1 MFLHKVLIFTIN
13 DMNNNFS
20 ERRSHLANKVLE
32 DSAIIIASASVK
44 SRISDTDYA
53 YRQDSNFYY
62 LSGYE
67 EPESLILIR
76 PDQEKEKF
84 IIFCRDRDPLREQW
98 DGFRSGQDGAMQEYQ
113 ADSAYSINSIDQ
125 QMPHLLEGIKNIYFS
140 MSAPNGVDLKISQWV
155 EHIRKNT
162 RAGAEPPQ
170 NLLSLDLI
178 LHEMRL
184 IKEDHEM
191 NLMKHAAEITTE
203 AHIRAMQAVT
213 PGMYEYQLEAEY
225 LYAFNKNG
233 ARSPAYNSIVGG
245 GNNSCILHYV
255 ENNAELKDGDL
266 VLVDAGCEYQYYASD
281 VTRTFP
287 VNGKFTPEQKEI
299 YSIVL
304 EAHKQSMEQARPG
317 NKWNLMHEKSVEVIV
332 EGLISIGLLQGSK
345 EENIETGAY
354 SKFYMHRIGHWLGM
368 DVHDVGGYKKDGDWR
383 QLEEGM
389 VMTVEPGIYILD
401 TLEDVDDKWK
411 GIGVRI
417 EDDISI
423 TDSGFEVLTPNVPR
437 TIEEV
442 EHTVQG

>member
-1 MFLHKVLIFTIN
+1 MTL
-13 DMNNNFS
+13 NFS
-20 ERRSHLANKVLE
+20 ERRDLLADKVLE
-32 DSAIIIASASVK
+32 DSAIIVSAASVK
-44 SRISDTDYA
+44 SRISDTEYS

-76 PDQEKEKF
+76 PNQDKERF

-98 DGFRSGQDGAMQEYQ
+98 DGFRTGQEGVIQGYGAD
-113 ADSAYSINSIDQ
+113 AAYSINSIDEI
-125 QMPHLLEGIKNIYFS
+125 MPKLLEGAKNIYFS
-140 MSAPNGVDLKISQWV
+140 MSAPCGVDAKISSWV
-155 EHIRKNT
+155 EDIRKNT
-162 RAGAEPPQ
+162 RSGAEPPQ
-170 NLLSLDLI
+170 NLLSLDSI

-184 IKEDHEM
+184 IKESDEM
-191 NLMKHAAEITTE
+191 DLMKKAANITTE
-203 AHIRAMQAVT
+203 AHIRAMQSVR

-287 VNGKFTPEQKEI
+287 VNGKFSPEQREI

-304 EAHKQSMEQARPG
+304 EAHKQSMEQAKPG

-332 EGLISIGLLQGSK
+332 EGLLSIGLLQGSRDEIIDK
-345 EENIETGAY
+345 GEY

-368 DVHDVGGYKKDGDWR
+368 DVHDVGSYKQDGDWR
-383 QLEEGM
+383 PLEEGM

-401 TLEDVDDKWK
+401 SMEGVDDKWK

-417 EDDISI
+417 EDDIAI
-423 TDSGFEVLTPNVPR
+423 TESGFEILTPDVPR

-442 EHTVQG
+442 EQTVQG

>member
-1 MFLHKVLIFTIN
+1 MTL
-13 DMNNNFS
+13 NFS
-20 ERRSHLANKVLE
+20 ERRDLLADKVLE
-32 DSAIIIASASVK
+32 DSAIIVSAASVK
-44 SRISDTDYA
+44 SRISDTEYS

-76 PDQEKEKF
+76 PNQDKERF
-84 IIFCRDRDPLREQW
+84 VIFCRDRDPLREQW
-98 DGFRSGQDGAMQEYQ
+98 DGFRTGQEGVIQDYGAD
-113 ADSAYSINSIDQ
+113 AAYSINSIDEI
-125 QMPHLLEGIKNIYFS
+125 MPKLLEGAKNIYFS
-140 MSAPNGVDLKISQWV
+140 MSAPCGVDAKISSWV
-155 EHIRKNT
+155 EDIRKNT
-162 RAGAEPPQ
+162 RSGAEPPQ
-170 NLLSLDLI
+170 NLLSLDSI

-184 IKEDHEM
+184 IKESDEM
-191 NLMKHAAEITTE
+191 DLMKKAANITTE
-203 AHIRAMQAVT
+203 AHIRAMQSVR

-287 VNGKFTPEQKEI
+287 VNGKFSPEQREI
-299 YSIVL
+299 YTIVL
-304 EAHKQSMEQARPG
+304 EAHKQSMEQAKPG

-332 EGLISIGLLQGSK
+332 EGLLSVGLLQGSRDEIIDK
-345 EENIETGAY
+345 GEY

-368 DVHDVGGYKKDGDWR
+368 DVHDVGSYKQDGDWR
-383 QLEEGM
+383 PLEEGM

-401 TLEDVDDKWK
+401 SMEGVDDKWK

-417 EDDISI
+417 EDDIAI
-423 TDSGFEVLTPNVPR
+423 TESGFEILTPDVPR

-442 EHTVQG
+442 EQTVQG

>member
-1 MFLHKVLIFTIN
+1 MTL
-13 DMNNNFS
+13 NFS
-20 ERRSHLANKVLE
+20 ERRDLLADKVLE
-32 DSAIIIASASVK
+32 DSAIIVSAASVK
-44 SRISDTDYA
+44 SRISDTEYS

-76 PDQEKEKF
+76 PNQDKERF

-98 DGFRSGQDGAMQEYQ
+98 DGFRTGQEGVIQDYGAD
-113 ADSAYSINSIDQ
+113 AAYSINSIDEI
-125 QMPHLLEGIKNIYFS
+125 MPKLLEGAKNIYFS
-140 MSAPNGVDLKISQWV
+140 MSAPCGVDAKISSWV
-155 EHIRKNT
+155 EDIRKNT
-162 RAGAEPPQ
+162 RSGAEPPQ
-170 NLLSLDLI
+170 NLLSLDSI

-184 IKEDHEM
+184 IKESDEM
-191 NLMKHAAEITTE
+191 DLMKQAANITTE
-203 AHIRAMQAVT
+203 AHIRAMQSVR

-255 ENNAELKDGDL
+255 ENNAELQDGDL

-287 VNGKFTPEQKEI
+287 VNGKFSPEQREI

-304 EAHKQSMEQARPG
+304 EAHKQSMEQAKPG

-332 EGLISIGLLQGSK
+332 EGLLSIGLLQGSK
-345 EENIETGAY
+345 DEIIDKGEY

-368 DVHDVGGYKKDGDWR
+368 DVHDVGSYKQDGDWR
-383 QLEEGM
+383 PLEEGM

-401 TLEDVDDKWK
+401 SMEDVDDKWK

-417 EDDISI
+417 EDDIAI
-423 TDSGFEVLTPNVPR
+423 TDSGFEILTPDVPR

-442 EHTVQG
+442 EQTVQG

>member
-1 MFLHKVLIFTIN
+1 MTL
-13 DMNNNFS
+13 NFS
-20 ERRSHLANKVLE
+20 ERRDLLAGKVLE
-32 DSAIIIASASVK
+32 DSAIIVSAASVK
-44 SRISDTDYA
+44 SRISDTEYS

-76 PDQEKEKF
+76 PNQDKERF

-98 DGFRSGQDGAMQEYQ
+98 DGFRTGQEGVIQDYGAD
-113 ADSAYSINSIDQ
+113 AAYSINSIDEI
-125 QMPHLLEGIKNIYFS
+125 MPKLLEGAKNIYFS
-140 MSAPNGVDLKISQWV
+140 MSAPCGVDAKISSWV
-155 EHIRKNT
+155 EDIRKNT
-162 RAGAEPPQ
+162 RSGAEPPQ
-170 NLLSLDLI
+170 NLLSLDSI

-184 IKEDHEM
+184 IKESDEM
-191 NLMKHAAEITTE
+191 DLMKQAANITTE
-203 AHIRAMQAVT
+203 AHIRAMQSVR

-287 VNGKFTPEQKEI
+287 VNGKFSPEQREI

-304 EAHKQSMEQARPG
+304 EAHKQSMEQAKPG

-332 EGLISIGLLQGSK
+332 EGLLSIGLLQGSRDEIIDK
-345 EENIETGAY
+345 GEYT
-354 SKFYMHRIGHWLGM
+354 KFYMHRIGHWLGM
-368 DVHDVGGYKKDGDWR
+368 DVHDVGSYKQDGDWR
-383 QLEEGM
+383 PLEEGM

-401 TLEDVDDKWK
+401 SMEGVDDKWK

-417 EDDISI
+417 EDDIAI
-423 TDSGFEVLTPNVPR
+423 TESGFEILTPDVPR

-442 EHTVQG
+442 EQTVQG

>member
-1 MFLHKVLIFTIN
+1 MK
-13 DMNNNFS
+13 NNFS
-20 ERRSHLANKVLE
+20 ERRLQLSNKVLD
-32 DSAIIIASASVK
+32 DSAIIVASALVK

-67 EPESLILIR
+67 EPDSLILIR
-76 PDQEKEKF
+76 PNHDKEKF

-98 DGFRSGQDGAMQEYQ
+98 DGFRTGQDGAIEEYQ
-113 ADSAYSINSIDQ
+113 ADNAYSINSIDQ
-125 QMPHLLEGIKNIYFS
+125 MMPELLAGVKNIYFS
-140 MSAPNGVDLKISQWV
+140 MSAPCGVDLKISQWV
-155 EHIRKNT
+155 EDIRKNT
-162 RAGAEPPQ
+162 RAGAEPPH
-170 NLLSLDLI
+170 NLLSLDSI

-191 NLMKHAAEITTE
+191 DLMKQAADITTE

-266 VLVDAGCEYQYYASD
+266 VLVDAGCEYKYYASD

-287 VNGKFTPEQKEI
+287 VNGKFSPEQKEI

-304 EAHKQSMEQARPG
+304 EAHKQSMEQAKPG

-332 EGLISIGLLQGSK
+332 EGLLDLGLLKGTKDQVI
-345 EENIETGAY
+345 ENGDY

-368 DVHDVGGYKKDGDWR
+368 DVHDVGGYKQDGDWR
-383 QLEEGM
+383 DLEKGM
-389 VMTVEPGIYILD
+389 VMTIEPGIYILD
-401 TLEDVDDKWK
+401 SLEDVDDKWK

-417 EDDISI
+417 EDDIVV
-423 TDSGFEVLTPNVPR
+423 TESGFEVLTPNVPR

>member
-1 MFLHKVLIFTIN
+1 MTL
-13 DMNNNFS
+13 NFS
-20 ERRSHLANKVLE
+20 ERRDLLAGKVLE
-32 DSAIIIASASVK
+32 DSAIIVSAASVK
-44 SRISDTDYA
+44 SRISDTEYS

-76 PDQEKEKF
+76 PNQDKERF

-98 DGFRSGQDGAMQEYQ
+98 DGFRTGQEGVIQDYGAD
-113 ADSAYSINSIDQ
+113 AAYSINSIDEI
-125 QMPHLLEGIKNIYFS
+125 MPKLLEGAKNIYFS
-140 MSAPNGVDLKISQWV
+140 MSAPCGVDAKISSWV
-155 EHIRKNT
+155 EDIRKNT
-162 RAGAEPPQ
+162 RSGAEPPQ
-170 NLLSLDLI
+170 NLLSLDSI

-184 IKEDHEM
+184 IKESDEM
-191 NLMKHAAEITTE
+191 DLMKQAANITTE
-203 AHIRAMQAVT
+203 AHIRAMQSVR

-255 ENNAELKDGDL
+255 ENNAELQDGDL

-287 VNGKFTPEQKEI
+287 VNGKFSPEQREI

-304 EAHKQSMEQARPG
+304 EAHKQSMEQAKPG

-332 EGLISIGLLQGSK
+332 EGLLSIGLLQGSRDEIIDK
-345 EENIETGAY
+345 GEYT
-354 SKFYMHRIGHWLGM
+354 KFYMHRIGHWLGM
-368 DVHDVGGYKKDGDWR
+368 DVHDVGSYKQDGDWR
-383 QLEEGM
+383 PLEEGM

-401 TLEDVDDKWK
+401 SMEGVDDKWK

-417 EDDISI
+417 EDDIAI
-423 TDSGFEVLTPNVPR
+423 TDSGFEILTPDVPR

-442 EHTVQG
+442 EQTVQG

>member
-1 MFLHKVLIFTIN
+1 MTL
-13 DMNNNFS
+13 NFS
-20 ERRSHLANKVLE
+20 ERRDLLADKVLE
-32 DSAIIIASASVK
+32 DSAIIVSAASVK
-44 SRISDTDYA
+44 SRISDTEYS

-76 PDQEKEKF
+76 PNQDKERF

-98 DGFRSGQDGAMQEYQ
+98 DGFRTGQEGVIQDYGAD
-113 ADSAYSINSIDQ
+113 AAYSINSIDEI
-125 QMPHLLEGIKNIYFS
+125 MPKLLEGAKNIYFS
-140 MSAPNGVDLKISQWV
+140 MSAPCGVDAKISSWV
-155 EHIRKNT
+155 EDIRKNT
-162 RAGAEPPQ
+162 RSGAEPPQ
-170 NLLSLDLI
+170 NLLSLDSI

-184 IKEDHEM
+184 IKESDEM
-191 NLMKHAAEITTE
+191 DLMKKAANITTE
-203 AHIRAMQAVT
+203 AHIRAMQSVR

-287 VNGKFTPEQKEI
+287 VNGKFSPEQREI

-304 EAHKQSMEQARPG
+304 EAHKQSMEQAKPG

-332 EGLISIGLLQGSK
+332 EGLLSIGLLQGSRDEIIDK
-345 EENIETGAY
+345 GEYT
-354 SKFYMHRIGHWLGM
+354 KFYMHRIGHWLGM
-368 DVHDVGGYKKDGDWR
+368 DVHDVGSYKQDGDWR
-383 QLEEGM
+383 PLEEGM

-401 TLEDVDDKWK
+401 SMEGVDDKWK

-417 EDDISI
+417 EDDIAI
-423 TDSGFEVLTPNVPR
+423 TDSGFEILTPDVPR

-442 EHTVQG
+442 EQTVQG

>member
-1 MFLHKVLIFTIN
+1 MK
-13 DMNNNFS
+13 NNFS
-20 ERRSHLANKVLE
+20 ERRLQLSNKVLD
-32 DSAIIIASASVK
+32 DSAIIVASALVK

-67 EPESLILIR
+67 EPDSLILIR
-76 PDQEKEKF
+76 PNHDKEKF

-98 DGFRSGQDGAMQEYQ
+98 DGFRTGQDGAIQEYQ
-113 ADSAYSINSIDQ
+113 ADNAYSINSIDQ
-125 QMPHLLEGIKNIYFS
+125 MMPELLAGVKNIYFS
-140 MSAPNGVDLKISQWV
+140 MSAPCGVDLKISKWV
-155 EHIRKNT
+155 EDIRKNT
-162 RAGAEPPQ
+162 RAGAEPPH
-170 NLLSLDLI
+170 NLLSLDSI

-184 IKEDHEM
+184 IKEDYEM
-191 NLMKHAAEITTE
+191 DLMKQAADITTE

-213 PGMYEYQLEAEY
+213 PGMFEYQLEAEY

-233 ARSPAYNSIVGG
+233 ARSAAYNSIVGG

-266 VLVDAGCEYQYYASD
+266 VLVDAGCEYKYYASD

-287 VNGKFTPEQKEI
+287 VNGKFSPEQKEI

-304 EAHKQSMEQARPG
+304 EAHKQSMEQAKPG

-332 EGLISIGLLQGSK
+332 EGLLDLGLLKGTKDQVI
-345 EENIETGAY
+345 ENGDY

-368 DVHDVGGYKKDGDWR
+368 DVHDVGGYKQDGDWR
-383 QLEEGM
+383 DLEKGM
-389 VMTVEPGIYILD
+389 VMTIEPGIYILD
-401 TLEDVDDKWK
+401 SLEDVDDKWK

-417 EDDISI
+417 EDDIVV
-423 TDSGFEVLTPNVPR
+423 TESGFEVLTPNVPR

>member
-1 MFLHKVLIFTIN
+1 MK
-13 DMNNNFS
+13 NNFS
-20 ERRSHLANKVLE
+20 ERRLQLSNKVLD
-32 DSAIIIASASVK
+32 DSAIIVASALVK

-67 EPESLILIR
+67 EPDSLILIR
-76 PDQEKEKF
+76 PNHDKEKF

-98 DGFRSGQDGAMQEYQ
+98 DGFRTGQDGAIQEYQ
-113 ADSAYSINSIDQ
+113 ADNAYSINSIDQ
-125 QMPHLLEGIKNIYFS
+125 MMPELLAGVKNIYFS
-140 MSAPNGVDLKISQWV
+140 MSAPCGVDLKISQWV
-155 EHIRKNT
+155 EDIRKNT
-162 RAGAEPPQ
+162 RAGAEPPH
-170 NLLSLDLI
+170 NLLSLDSI

-191 NLMKHAAEITTE
+191 DLMKQAADITTE

-287 VNGKFTPEQKEI
+287 VNGKFSPEQKEI

-304 EAHKQSMEQARPG
+304 EAHKQSMEQAKPG

-332 EGLISIGLLQGSK
+332 EGLLDLGLLKGTKDQVI
-345 EENIETGAY
+345 ENGDY

-368 DVHDVGGYKKDGDWR
+368 DVHDVGGYKQDGDWR
-383 QLEEGM
+383 DLEKGM
-389 VMTVEPGIYILD
+389 VMTIEPGIYILD
-401 TLEDVDDKWK
+401 SLEDVDDKWK

-417 EDDISI
+417 EDDIVV
-423 TDSGFEVLTPNVPR
+423 TESGFEVLTPNVPR

>member
-1 MFLHKVLIFTIN
+1 MTL
-13 DMNNNFS
+13 NFS
-20 ERRSHLANKVLE
+20 ERRDLLAGKVLE
-32 DSAIIIASASVK
+32 DSAIIVSAASVK
-44 SRISDTDYA
+44 SRISDTEYS

-76 PDQEKEKF
+76 PNQDKERF

-98 DGFRSGQDGAMQEYQ
+98 DGFRTGQEGVIQDYGAD
-113 ADSAYSINSIDQ
+113 AAYSINSIDEI
-125 QMPHLLEGIKNIYFS
+125 MPKLLEGAKNIYFS
-140 MSAPNGVDLKISQWV
+140 MSAPCGVDAKISSWV
-155 EHIRKNT
+155 EDIRKNT
-162 RAGAEPPQ
+162 RSGAEPPQ
-170 NLLSLDLI
+170 NLLSLDSI

-184 IKEDHEM
+184 IKESDEM
-191 NLMKHAAEITTE
+191 DLMKQAANITTE
-203 AHIRAMQAVT
+203 AHIRAMQSVR

-287 VNGKFTPEQKEI
+287 VNGKFSPEQREI

-304 EAHKQSMEQARPG
+304 EAHKQSMEQAKPG

-332 EGLISIGLLQGSK
+332 EGLLSIGLLQGSRDEIIDK
-345 EENIETGAY
+345 GEY

-368 DVHDVGGYKKDGDWR
+368 DVHDVGSYKQDGDWR
-383 QLEEGM
+383 PLEEGM

-401 TLEDVDDKWK
+401 SMEGVDDKWK

-417 EDDISI
+417 EDDIAI
-423 TDSGFEVLTPNVPR
+423 TESGFEILTPDVPR

-442 EHTVQG
+442 EQTVQG

>member
-1 MFLHKVLIFTIN
+1 MK
-13 DMNNNFS
+13 NNFS
-20 ERRSHLANKVLE
+20 ERRLQLSNKVLD
-32 DSAIIIASASVK
+32 DSAIIVASALVK

-67 EPESLILIR
+67 EPDSLILIR
-76 PDQEKEKF
+76 PNHDKEKF

-98 DGFRSGQDGAMQEYQ
+98 DGFRTGQDGAIQEYQ
-113 ADSAYSINSIDQ
+113 ADNAYSINSIDQ
-125 QMPHLLEGIKNIYFS
+125 MMPELLAGVKNIYFS
-140 MSAPNGVDLKISQWV
+140 MSAPCGVDLKISQWV
-155 EHIRKNT
+155 EDIRKNT
-162 RAGAEPPQ
+162 RAGAEPPH
-170 NLLSLDLI
+170 NLLSLDSI

-191 NLMKHAAEITTE
+191 DLMKQAADITTE

-266 VLVDAGCEYQYYASD
+266 VLVDAGCEYKYYASD

-287 VNGKFTPEQKEI
+287 VNGKFSPEQKEI

-304 EAHKQSMEQARPG
+304 EAHKQSMEQAKPG

-332 EGLISIGLLQGSK
+332 EGLLDLGLLKGTK
-345 EENIETGAY
+345 EQVIENGDY

-368 DVHDVGGYKKDGDWR
+368 DVHDVGGYKQDGDWR
-383 QLEEGM
+383 DLEKGM
-389 VMTVEPGIYILD
+389 VMTIEPGIYILD
-401 TLEDVDDKWK
+401 SLEDVDDKWK

-417 EDDISI
+417 EDDIVV
-423 TDSGFEVLTPNVPR
+423 TESGFEVLTPNVPR

>member
-1 MFLHKVLIFTIN
+1 MTL
-13 DMNNNFS
+13 NFS
-20 ERRSHLANKVLE
+20 ERRDLLADKVLE
-32 DSAIIIASASVK
+32 DSAIIVSAASVK
-44 SRISDTDYA
+44 SRISDTEYS

-76 PDQEKEKF
+76 PNQDKERF

-98 DGFRSGQDGAMQEYQ
+98 DGFRTGQEGVIQDYGAD
-113 ADSAYSINSIDQ
+113 AAYSINSIDEI
-125 QMPHLLEGIKNIYFS
+125 MPKLLEGAKNIYFS
-140 MSAPNGVDLKISQWV
+140 MSAPCGVDAKISSWV
-155 EHIRKNT
+155 EDIRKNT
-162 RAGAEPPQ
+162 RSGAEPPQ
-170 NLLSLDLI
+170 NLLSLDSI

-184 IKEDHEM
+184 IKESDEM
-191 NLMKHAAEITTE
+191 DLMKQAANITTE
-203 AHIRAMQAVT
+203 AHIRAMQSVR

-255 ENNAELKDGDL
+255 ENNAELQAGDL

-287 VNGKFTPEQKEI
+287 VNGKFSPEQREI

-304 EAHKQSMEQARPG
+304 EAHKQSMEQAKPG

-332 EGLISIGLLQGSK
+332 EGLLSIGLLQGSRDEIIDK
-345 EENIETGAY
+345 GEY

-368 DVHDVGGYKKDGDWR
+368 DVHDVGSYKQDGDWR
-383 QLEEGM
+383 PLEEGM
-389 VMTVEPGIYILD
+389 VMTVEPGSYLLD
-401 TLEDVDDKWK
+401 SMEGVDDKWK

-417 EDDISI
+417 EDDIAI
-423 TDSGFEVLTPNVPR
+423 TDSGFEILTPDVPR

-442 EHTVQG
+442 EQTVQG

>member
-1 MFLHKVLIFTIN
+1 MTL
-13 DMNNNFS
+13 NFS
-20 ERRSHLANKVLE
+20 ERRVLLADKVLE
-32 DSAIIIASASVK
+32 DSAIIVSAASVK
-44 SRISDTDYA
+44 SRISDTEYS

-76 PDQEKEKF
+76 PNQDKERF

-98 DGFRSGQDGAMQEYQ
+98 DGFRTGQEGVIQDYGAD
-113 ADSAYSINSIDQ
+113 AAYSINSIDEI
-125 QMPHLLEGIKNIYFS
+125 MPKLLEGAKNIYFS
-140 MSAPNGVDLKISQWV
+140 MSAPCGVDAKISSWV
-155 EHIRKNT
+155 EDIRKNT
-162 RAGAEPPQ
+162 RSGAEPPQ
-170 NLLSLDLI
+170 NLLSLDSI

-184 IKEDHEM
+184 IKESDEM
-191 NLMKHAAEITTE
+191 DLMKQAANITTE
-203 AHIRAMQAVT
+203 AHIRAMQSVR

-255 ENNAELKDGDL
+255 ENNAELQDGDL

-287 VNGKFTPEQKEI
+287 VNGKFSPEQREI

-304 EAHKQSMEQARPG
+304 EAHKQSMEQAKPG

-332 EGLISIGLLQGSK
+332 EGLLSIGLLQGSRDEIIDK
-345 EENIETGAY
+345 GEY

-368 DVHDVGGYKKDGDWR
+368 DVHDVGSYKQDGDWR
-383 QLEEGM
+383 PLEEGM

-401 TLEDVDDKWK
+401 SMEGVDDKWK

-417 EDDISI
+417 EDDIAI
-423 TDSGFEVLTPNVPR
+423 TDSGFEILTPDVPR

-442 EHTVQG
+442 EQTVQG

>member
-1 MFLHKVLIFTIN
+1 MTL
-13 DMNNNFS
+13 NFS
-20 ERRSHLANKVLE
+20 ERRDLLADKVLE
-32 DSAIIIASASVK
+32 DSAIIVSAASVK
-44 SRISDTDYA
+44 SRISDTEYS

-76 PDQEKEKF
+76 PNQDKERF

-98 DGFRSGQDGAMQEYQ
+98 DGFRTGQEGVIQDYGAD
-113 ADSAYSINSIDQ
+113 AAYSINSIDEI
-125 QMPHLLEGIKNIYFS
+125 MPKLLEGAKNIYFS
-140 MSAPNGVDLKISQWV
+140 MSAPCGVDSKISSWV
-155 EHIRKNT
+155 EDIRKNT
-162 RAGAEPPQ
+162 RSGAEPPQ
-170 NLLSLDLI
+170 NLLSLDSI

-184 IKEDHEM
+184 IKESDEM
-191 NLMKHAAEITTE
+191 DLMKQAANITTE
-203 AHIRAMQAVT
+203 AHIRAMQSVR

-255 ENNAELKDGDL
+255 ENNAELHDGDL

-287 VNGKFTPEQKEI
+287 VNGKFSPEQREI

-304 EAHKQSMEQARPG
+304 EAHKQSMEQAKPG

-332 EGLISIGLLQGSK
+332 EGLLSIGLLQGSRDEIIDK
-345 EENIETGAY
+345 GEYT
-354 SKFYMHRIGHWLGM
+354 KFYMHRIGHWLGM
-368 DVHDVGGYKKDGDWR
+368 DVHDVGSYKQDGDWR
-383 QLEEGM
+383 PLEEGM

-401 TLEDVDDKWK
+401 SMEGVDDKWK

-417 EDDISI
+417 EDDIAI
-423 TDSGFEVLTPNVPR
+423 TDSGFEILTPDVPR

-442 EHTVQG
+442 EQTVQG

>member
-1 MFLHKVLIFTIN
+1 MK
-13 DMNNNFS
+13 NNFS
-20 ERRSHLANKVLE
+20 ERRLQLSNKVLD
-32 DSAIIIASASVK
+32 DSAIIVASALVK

-67 EPESLILIR
+67 EPDSLILIR
-76 PDQEKEKF
+76 PNHDKEKF

-98 DGFRSGQDGAMQEYQ
+98 DGFRTGQDGAIQEYQ
-113 ADSAYSINSIDQ
+113 ADNAYSIDSIDQ
-125 QMPHLLEGIKNIYFS
+125 MMPELLAGVKNIYFS
-140 MSAPNGVDLKISQWV
+140 MSAPCGVDLKISQWV
-155 EHIRKNT
+155 EDIRRNT
-162 RAGAEPPQ
+162 RAGAEPPH
-170 NLLSLDLI
+170 NLLSLDSI

-191 NLMKHAAEITTE
+191 DLMKQAADITTE

-266 VLVDAGCEYQYYASD
+266 VLVDAGCEYKYYASD

-287 VNGKFTPEQKEI
+287 VNGKFSPEQKEI

-304 EAHKQSMEQARPG
+304 EAHKQSMEQAKPG

-332 EGLISIGLLQGSK
+332 EGLLDLGLLKGTKDQVI
-345 EENIETGAY
+345 ENGDY

-368 DVHDVGGYKKDGDWR
+368 DVHDVGGYKQDGDWR
-383 QLEEGM
+383 DLEKGM
-389 VMTVEPGIYILD
+389 VMTIEPGIYILD
-401 TLEDVDDKWK
+401 SLEDVDDKWK

-417 EDDISI
+417 EDDIVV
-423 TDSGFEVLTPNVPR
+423 TESGFEVLTPNVPR

>member
-1 MFLHKVLIFTIN
+1 MK
-13 DMNNNFS
+13 NNFS
-20 ERRSHLANKVLE
+20 ERRLQLSNKVLD
-32 DSAIIIASASVK
+32 DSAIIVASALVK

-67 EPESLILIR
+67 EPDSLILIR
-76 PDQEKEKF
+76 PNHDKEKF

-98 DGFRSGQDGAMQEYQ
+98 DGFRTGQDGAIQEYQ
-113 ADSAYSINSIDQ
+113 ADNAYSINSIDQ
-125 QMPHLLEGIKNIYFS
+125 MMPELLAGVKNIYFS
-140 MSAPNGVDLKISQWV
+140 MSAPCGVDLKISQWV
-155 EHIRKNT
+155 EDIRKNT
-162 RAGAEPPQ
+162 RAGAEPPH
-170 NLLSLDLI
+170 NLLSLDSI

-191 NLMKHAAEITTE
+191 DLMKQAANITTE

-266 VLVDAGCEYQYYASD
+266 VLVDAGCEYKYYASD

-287 VNGKFTPEQKEI
+287 VNGKFSPEQKEI

-304 EAHKQSMEQARPG
+304 EAHKQSMEQAKPG

-332 EGLISIGLLQGSK
+332 EGLLDLGLLKGTKDQVI
-345 EENIETGAY
+345 ENGDY

-368 DVHDVGGYKKDGDWR
+368 DVHDVGGYKQDGDWR
-383 QLEEGM
+383 DLEKGM
-389 VMTVEPGIYILD
+389 VMTIEPGIYILD
-401 TLEDVDDKWK
+401 SLEDVDDKWK

-417 EDDISI
+417 EDDIVV
-423 TDSGFEVLTPNVPR
+423 TESGFEVLTPNVPR

>member
-1 MFLHKVLIFTIN
+1 MTL
-13 DMNNNFS
+13 NFS
-20 ERRSHLANKVLE
+20 ERRDLLADKVLE
-32 DSAIIIASASVK
+32 DSAIIVSAASVK
-44 SRISDTDYA
+44 SRISDTEYS

-76 PDQEKEKF
+76 PNQDKERF
-84 IIFCRDRDPLREQW
+84 VIFCRDRDPLREQW
-98 DGFRSGQDGAMQEYQ
+98 DGFRTGQEGVIQDYGAD
-113 ADSAYSINSIDQ
+113 AAYSINSIDEI
-125 QMPHLLEGIKNIYFS
+125 MPKLLEGTKNIYFS
-140 MSAPNGVDLKISQWV
+140 MSAPCGVDAKISSWV
-155 EHIRKNT
+155 EDIRKNT
-162 RAGAEPPQ
+162 RSGAEPPQ
-170 NLLSLDLI
+170 NLLSLDSI

-184 IKEDHEM
+184 IKESDEM
-191 NLMKHAAEITTE
+191 DLMKKAANITTE
-203 AHIRAMQAVT
+203 AHIRAMQSVR

-287 VNGKFTPEQKEI
+287 VNGKFSPEQREI

-304 EAHKQSMEQARPG
+304 EAHKQSMEQAKPG

-332 EGLISIGLLQGSK
+332 EGLLSIGLLQGSRDEIIDK
-345 EENIETGAY
+345 GEY

-368 DVHDVGGYKKDGDWR
+368 DVHDVGSYKQDGDWR
-383 QLEEGM
+383 PLEEGM

-401 TLEDVDDKWK
+401 SMEGMDDKWK

-417 EDDISI
+417 EDDIAI
-423 TDSGFEVLTPNVPR
+423 TESGFEILTPDVPR

-442 EHTVQG
+442 EQTVQG

>member
-1 MFLHKVLIFTIN
+1 MKN
-13 DMNNNFS
+13 YFS
-20 ERRSHLANKVLE
+20 ERRSNLAHKVLD

-76 PDQEKEKF
+76 PNHDNEKF

-98 DGFRSGQDGAMQEYQ
+98 DGFRTGQEGAISEYG
-113 ADSAYSINSIDQ
+113 ADASYSINSVDQ
-125 QMPHLLEGIKNIYFS
+125 LMPELLKGSKNIYFN
-140 MSAPNGVDLKISQWV
+140 MSSPCG
-155 EHIRKNT
+155 
-162 RAGAEPPQ
+162 
-170 NLLSLDLI
+170 
-178 LHEMRL
+178 
-184 IKEDHEM
+184 
-191 NLMKHAAEITTE
+191 KHAADITTE

-213 PGMYEYQLEAEY
+213 PGMFEYQLEAEY

-287 VNGKFTPEQKEI
+287 VNGKFSPEQKEI

-304 EAHKQSMEQARPG
+304 EAHKQSIEQAQPG
-317 NKWNLMHEKSVEVIV
+317 KKWNLMHEKSVEVLV
-332 EGLISIGLLQGSK
+332 EGLLSLGLLNGSK
-345 EENIETGAY
+345 EENIEKGLY

-368 DVHDVGGYKKDGDWR
+368 DVHDVGAYKKDGDWR
-383 QLEEGM
+383 ELEKGM
-389 VMTVEPGIYILD
+389 VMTIEPGIYILD
-401 TLEDVDDKWK
+401 SLKDVDDKWK

-417 EDDISI
+417 EDNIVI
-423 TDSGFEVLTPNVPR
+423 NDSGNEFLTPDVPR

-442 EHTVQG
+442 EQTVQG

>member
-1 MFLHKVLIFTIN
+1 MTL
-13 DMNNNFS
+13 NFS
-20 ERRSHLANKVLE
+20 QRRDLLADKVLE
-32 DSAIIIASASVK
+32 DSAIIVSAASVK
-44 SRISDTDYA
+44 SRISDTEYS

-76 PDQEKEKF
+76 PNQDKERF

-98 DGFRSGQDGAMQEYQ
+98 DGFRTGQEGVIQDYGAD
-113 ADSAYSINSIDQ
+113 AAYSINSIDEI
-125 QMPHLLEGIKNIYFS
+125 MPKLLEGAKNIYFS
-140 MSAPNGVDLKISQWV
+140 MSAPCGVDAKISSWV
-155 EHIRKNT
+155 EDIRKNT
-162 RAGAEPPQ
+162 RSGAEPPQ
-170 NLLSLDLI
+170 NLLSLDSI

-184 IKEDHEM
+184 IKESDEM
-191 NLMKHAAEITTE
+191 DLMKQAANITTE
-203 AHIRAMQAVT
+203 AHIRAMQSVR

-255 ENNAELKDGDL
+255 ENNAELQDGDL

-287 VNGKFTPEQKEI
+287 VNGKFSPEQREI

-304 EAHKQSMEQARPG
+304 EAHKQSMEQAKPG

-332 EGLISIGLLQGSK
+332 EGLLSIGLLQGSRDEIIDK
-345 EENIETGAY
+345 GEY

-368 DVHDVGGYKKDGDWR
+368 DVHDVGSYKQDGDWR
-383 QLEEGM
+383 PLEEGM

-401 TLEDVDDKWK
+401 SMEGVDDKWK

-417 EDDISI
+417 EDDIAI
-423 TDSGFEVLTPNVPR
+423 TDSGFEILTPDVPR

-442 EHTVQG
+442 EQTVQG

>member
-1 MFLHKVLIFTIN
+1 MFIQFALIFIIYTMEIN
-13 DMNNNFS
+13 YS
-20 ERRSHLANKVLE
+20 ERRSSLSAKALE
-32 DSAIIIASASVK
+32 DSAIIVSSATVK

-67 EPESLILIR
+67 EPDSLLLIR
-76 PDQEKEKF
+76 PSADKDKY

-98 DGFRSGQDGAMQEYQ
+98 DGFRSGQEGAVDRYG
-113 ADSAYSINSIDQ
+113 ADKAFSINSLDEL
-125 QMPHLLEGIKNIYFS
+125 MPKMLEGIKNIYFS
-140 MSAPNGVDLKISQWV
+140 MSAASGVDQKVKKWIES
-155 EHIRKNT
+155 IRINT

-170 NLLSLDLI
+170 NLLSLDNLI
-178 LHEMRL
+178 HEMRL
-184 IKEDHEM
+184 IKEDAEIDI
-191 NLMKHAAEITTE
+191 MKKAASITTE
-203 AHIRAMQAVT
+203 AHIRAMQYVK

-255 ENNAELKDGDL
+255 ENNDELKDGDL
-266 VLVDAGCEYQYYASD
+266 VLVDAGCEYEYYASD

-287 VNGKFTPEQKEI
+287 VNGKFSAEQKEI

-304 EAHKQSMEQARPG
+304 EAHHQSMNQAQPG
-317 NKWNLMHEKSVEVIV
+317 NRWNLMHEKSVEVIV
-332 EGLISIGLLQGSK
+332 EGLLSLGLLKGSK
-345 EENIETGAY
+345 EEIIEKGEY

-368 DVHDVGGYKKDGDWR
+368 DVHDVGSYKQDGDWR
-383 QLEEGM
+383 KLEKGM
-389 VMTVEPGIYILD
+389 VMTIEPGIYILD
-401 TLEDVDDKWK
+401 SLEGVDDKWK

-417 EDDISI
+417 EDDILV
-423 TDSGFEVLTPNVPR
+423 TDSGFEILTPDVPR

-442 EHTVQG
+442 EQTVQG

>member
-1 MFLHKVLIFTIN
+1 MTL
-13 DMNNNFS
+13 NFS
-20 ERRSHLANKVLE
+20 ERRDLLAGKVLE
-32 DSAIIIASASVK
+32 DSAIIVSAASVK
-44 SRISDTDYA
+44 SRISDTEYS

-76 PDQEKEKF
+76 PNQDKERF

-98 DGFRSGQDGAMQEYQ
+98 DGFRTGQEGVIQDYGAD
-113 ADSAYSINSIDQ
+113 AAYSINSIDEI
-125 QMPHLLEGIKNIYFS
+125 MPKLLEGAKNIYFS
-140 MSAPNGVDLKISQWV
+140 MSAPCGVDAKISSWV
-155 EHIRKNT
+155 EDIRKNT
-162 RAGAEPPQ
+162 RSGAEPPQ
-170 NLLSLDLI
+170 NLLSLDSI

-184 IKEDHEM
+184 IKESDEM
-191 NLMKHAAEITTE
+191 DLMKQAANITTE
-203 AHIRAMQAVT
+203 AHIRAMQSVR

-287 VNGKFTPEQKEI
+287 VNGKFSPEQREI

-304 EAHKQSMEQARPG
+304 EAHKQSMEQAKPG

-332 EGLISIGLLQGSK
+332 EGLLSIGLLQGSRDEIIDK
-345 EENIETGAY
+345 GEY

-368 DVHDVGGYKKDGDWR
+368 DVHDVGSYKQDGDWR
-383 QLEEGM
+383 PLEEGM

-401 TLEDVDDKWK
+401 SMEGVDDKWK

-417 EDDISI
+417 EDDIAI
-423 TDSGFEVLTPNVPR
+423 TDSGFEILTPDVPR

-442 EHTVQG
+442 EQTVQG

>member
-1 MFLHKVLIFTIN
+1 MTL
-13 DMNNNFS
+13 NFS
-20 ERRSHLANKVLE
+20 ERRDLLADKVLE
-32 DSAIIIASASVK
+32 DSAIIVSAASVK
-44 SRISDTDYA
+44 SRISDTEYS

-76 PDQEKEKF
+76 ANQDKERF
-84 IIFCRDRDPLREQW
+84 VIFCRDRDPLREQW
-98 DGFRSGQDGAMQEYQ
+98 DGFRTGQEGVIQDYGAD
-113 ADSAYSINSIDQ
+113 AAYSINSIDEI
-125 QMPHLLEGIKNIYFS
+125 MPKLLEGAKNIYFS
-140 MSAPNGVDLKISQWV
+140 MSAPCGVDAKISSWV
-155 EHIRKNT
+155 EDIRKNT
-162 RAGAEPPQ
+162 RSGAEPPQ
-170 NLLSLDLI
+170 NLLSLDSI

-184 IKEDHEM
+184 IKESDEM
-191 NLMKHAAEITTE
+191 DLMKKAANITTE
-203 AHIRAMQAVT
+203 AHIRAMQSVR

-287 VNGKFTPEQKEI
+287 VNGKFSPEQREI

-304 EAHKQSMEQARPG
+304 EAHKQSMEQAKPG

-332 EGLISIGLLQGSK
+332 EGLLSIGLLQGSRDEIIDK
-345 EENIETGAY
+345 GEY

-368 DVHDVGGYKKDGDWR
+368 DVHDVGSYKQDGDWR
-383 QLEEGM
+383 PLEEGM

-401 TLEDVDDKWK
+401 SMEGVDDKWK

-417 EDDISI
+417 EDDIAI
-423 TDSGFEVLTPNVPR
+423 TESGFEILTPDVPR

-442 EHTVQG
+442 EQTVQG

>member
-1 MFLHKVLIFTIN
+1 MK
-13 DMNNNFS
+13 NNFS
-20 ERRSHLANKVLE
+20 ERRLQLSNKVLD
-32 DSAIIIASASVK
+32 DSAIIVASALVK

-67 EPESLILIR
+67 EPDSLILIR
-76 PDQEKEKF
+76 PNHDKEKF

-98 DGFRSGQDGAMQEYQ
+98 DGFRTGQDGAIQEYQ
-113 ADSAYSINSIDQ
+113 ADNAYSINSIDQ
-125 QMPHLLEGIKNIYFS
+125 MMPELLAGVKNIYFS
-140 MSAPNGVDLKISQWV
+140 MSAPCGVDLKISQWV
-155 EHIRKNT
+155 EDIRKNT
-162 RAGAEPPQ
+162 RAGAEPPH
-170 NLLSLDLI
+170 NLLSLDSI

-191 NLMKHAAEITTE
+191 GLMKQAADITTE

-266 VLVDAGCEYQYYASD
+266 VLVDAGCEYKYYASD

-287 VNGKFTPEQKEI
+287 VNGKFSPEQKEI

-304 EAHKQSMEQARPG
+304 EAHKQSMEQAKPG

-332 EGLISIGLLQGSK
+332 EGLLDLGLLKGTKDQVI
-345 EENIETGAY
+345 ENGDY

-368 DVHDVGGYKKDGDWR
+368 DVHDVGGYKQDGDWR
-383 QLEEGM
+383 DLEKGM
-389 VMTVEPGIYILD
+389 VMTIEPGIYILD
-401 TLEDVDDKWK
+401 SLEDVDDKWK

-417 EDDISI
+417 EDDIVV
-423 TDSGFEVLTPNVPR
+423 TESGFEVLTPNVPR

>member
-1 MFLHKVLIFTIN
+1 MK
-13 DMNNNFS
+13 NNFS
-20 ERRSHLANKVLE
+20 ERRLQLSNKVLD
-32 DSAIIIASASVK
+32 DSAIIVASALVK

-67 EPESLILIR
+67 EPDSLILIR
-76 PDQEKEKF
+76 PNHDKEKF

-98 DGFRSGQDGAMQEYQ
+98 DGFRTGQDGAIQEYQ
-113 ADSAYSINSIDQ
+113 ADNAYSINSIDQ
-125 QMPHLLEGIKNIYFS
+125 MMPELLAGVKNIYFS
-140 MSAPNGVDLKISQWV
+140 MSAPCGVDLKISQWV
-155 EHIRKNT
+155 EDIRKNT
-162 RAGAEPPQ
+162 RAGAEPPH
-170 NLLSLDLI
+170 NLLSLDSI

-191 NLMKHAAEITTE
+191 DLMKQAADITTE

-213 PGMYEYQLEAEY
+213 PGMFEYQLEAEY

-266 VLVDAGCEYQYYASD
+266 VLVDAGCEYKYYASD

-287 VNGKFTPEQKEI
+287 VNGKFSPEQKEI

-304 EAHKQSMEQARPG
+304 EAHKQSMEQAKPG

-332 EGLISIGLLQGSK
+332 EGLLDLGLLKGTKDQVI
-345 EENIETGAY
+345 ENGDY

-368 DVHDVGGYKKDGDWR
+368 DVHDVGGYKQDGDWR
-383 QLEEGM
+383 DLEKGM
-389 VMTVEPGIYILD
+389 VMTIEPGIYILD
-401 TLEDVDDKWK
+401 SLEDVDDKWK

-417 EDDISI
+417 EDDIVV
-423 TDSGFEVLTPNVPR
+423 TESGFEVLTPNVPR

>member
-1 MFLHKVLIFTIN
+1 MKK
-13 DMNNNFS
+13 
-20 ERRSHLANKVLE
+20 A
-32 DSAIIIASASVK
+32 
-44 SRISDTDYA
+44 
-53 YRQDSNFYY
+53 
-62 LSGYE
+62 
-67 EPESLILIR
+67 
-76 PDQEKEKF
+76 
-84 IIFCRDRDPLREQW
+84 
-98 DGFRSGQDGAMQEYQ
+98 
-113 ADSAYSINSIDQ
+113 AD
-125 QMPHLLEGIKNIYFS
+125 
-140 MSAPNGVDLKISQWV
+140 
-155 EHIRKNT
+155 
-162 RAGAEPPQ
+162 
-170 NLLSLDLI
+170 
-178 LHEMRL
+178 
-184 IKEDHEM
+184 
-191 NLMKHAAEITTE
+191 ITTE

-255 ENNAELKDGDL
+255 ENNDELKDGDL

-287 VNGKFTPEQKEI
+287 VNGKFSPEQKEI

-304 EAHKQSMEQARPG
+304 EAHRQSMEQAKPG

-332 EGLISIGLLQGSK
+332 EGLLDLGLLKGTK
-345 EENIETGAY
+345 EQVIEKGDY

-368 DVHDVGGYKKDGDWR
+368 DVHDVGGYKQDGDWR
-383 QLEEGM
+383 ELEKGM

-401 TLEDVDDKWK
+401 SLEDVDDKWK

-417 EDDISI
+417 EDDIVI

>member
-1 MFLHKVLIFTIN
+1 MK
-13 DMNNNFS
+13 NNFS
-20 ERRSHLANKVLE
+20 ERRLQLSNKVLD
-32 DSAIIIASASVK
+32 DSAIIVASALVK

-67 EPESLILIR
+67 EPDSLILIR
-76 PDQEKEKF
+76 PNHDKEKF

-98 DGFRSGQDGAMQEYQ
+98 DGFRTGQDGAIQEYQ
-113 ADSAYSINSIDQ
+113 ADNAYSINSIDQ
-125 QMPHLLEGIKNIYFS
+125 MMPELLAGVKNIYFS
-140 MSAPNGVDLKISQWV
+140 MSAPCGVDLKISQWV
-155 EHIRKNT
+155 EDIRKNT
-162 RAGAEPPQ
+162 RAGAEPPH
-170 NLLSLDLI
+170 NLLSLDSI

-191 NLMKHAAEITTE
+191 DLMKQAADITTE

-233 ARSPAYNSIVGG
+233 ARSAAYNSIVGG

-255 ENNAELKDGDL
+255 ENNDELKDGDL

-287 VNGKFTPEQKEI
+287 VNGKFSPEQKEI

-304 EAHKQSMEQARPG
+304 EAHRQSMEQAKPG

-332 EGLISIGLLQGSK
+332 EGLLDLGLLKGTK
-345 EENIETGAY
+345 EQVIEKGDY

-368 DVHDVGGYKKDGDWR
+368 DVHDVGGYKQDGDWR
-383 QLEEGM
+383 KLEKGM

-401 TLEDVDDKWK
+401 SLEDVDDKWK

-417 EDDISI
+417 EDDIVI
-423 TDSGFEVLTPNVPR
+423 TDSGFEVLTPDVPR

>member
-1 MFLHKVLIFTIN
+1 MTL
-13 DMNNNFS
+13 NFS
-20 ERRSHLANKVLE
+20 ERRDLLADKVLE
-32 DSAIIIASASVK
+32 DSAIIVSAASVK
-44 SRISDTDYA
+44 SRISDTEYS

-76 PDQEKEKF
+76 PNQDKERF
-84 IIFCRDRDPLREQW
+84 VIFCRDRDPLREQW
-98 DGFRSGQDGAMQEYQ
+98 DGFRTGQEGVIQDYGAD
-113 ADSAYSINSIDQ
+113 AAYSINSIDEI
-125 QMPHLLEGIKNIYFS
+125 MPKLLEGTKNIYFS
-140 MSAPNGVDLKISQWV
+140 MSAPCGVDAKISSWV
-155 EHIRKNT
+155 EDIRKNT
-162 RAGAEPPQ
+162 RSGAEPPQ
-170 NLLSLDLI
+170 NLLSLDSI

-184 IKEDHEM
+184 IKESDEM
-191 NLMKHAAEITTE
+191 DLMKKAANITTE
-203 AHIRAMQAVT
+203 AHIRAMQSVR

-245 GNNSCILHYV
+245 CNNSCILHYV
-255 ENNAELKDGDL
+255 ENNAELQDGDL

-287 VNGKFTPEQKEI
+287 VNGKFSPEQREI

-304 EAHKQSMEQARPG
+304 EAHKQSMEQAKPG

-332 EGLISIGLLQGSK
+332 EGLLSIGLLQGSRDEIIDK
-345 EENIETGAY
+345 GEY

-368 DVHDVGGYKKDGDWR
+368 DVHDVGSYKQDGDWR
-383 QLEEGM
+383 PLEEGM

-401 TLEDVDDKWK
+401 SMEGVDDKWK

-417 EDDISI
+417 EDDIAI
-423 TDSGFEVLTPNVPR
+423 TESGFEILTPDVPR

-442 EHTVQG
+442 EQTVQG